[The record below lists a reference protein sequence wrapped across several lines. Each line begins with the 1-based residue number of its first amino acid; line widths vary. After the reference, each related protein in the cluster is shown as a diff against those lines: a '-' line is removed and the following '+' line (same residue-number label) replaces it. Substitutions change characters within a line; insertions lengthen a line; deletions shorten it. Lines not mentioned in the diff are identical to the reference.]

1 MWDKKDMVGRPGETS
16 ASPVYAPDAARGG
29 RLVNINI
36 GPSIQIKGELQG
48 DEDLTIDGR
57 IEGKIDL
64 RDHNLTI
71 GPNGKIKADLYAN
84 TIVIAGDVTGNAFAA
99 ERVEI
104 APTGRLNGNITAPRI
119 TIADGAHFKGSVD
132 MERGGEAARRTAP
145 AAASTKAEEVRR
157 IPEVRDN
164 TVKDNLTLKGQGRL

>member
-1 MWDKKDMVGRPGETS
+1 MWDKRDTGARPNDPESPTTPGFEASRSGRI
-16 ASPVYAPDAARGG
+16 V
-29 RLVNINI
+29 NI

-57 IEGKIDL
+57 VEGKIEL

-71 GPNGKIKADLYAN
+71 GSNGKIKADLFAK
-84 TIVIAGDVTGNAFAA
+84 TIVIAGEVAGNAFAA

-104 APTGRLNGNITAPRI
+104 APSGRLVGDIHSPRI

-132 MERGGEAARRTAP
+132 MEHRNEQARKVALGKTDDL
-145 AAASTKAEEVRR
+145 RR
-157 IPEVRDN
+157 IPD
-164 TVKDNLTLKGQGRL
+164 VKDDAAKSQPRV

>member
-1 MWDKKDMVGRPGETS
+1 MWDKRDNAGQPGATS
-16 ASPVYAPDAARGG
+16 VSPSYSSDPVKSSAR
-29 RLVNINI
+29 LTNINI

-84 TIVIAGDVTGNAFAA
+84 TIIIAGDVTGNAFAA

-104 APTGRLNGNITAPRI
+104 APTGRLTGDIASPRI

-132 MERGGEAARRTAP
+132 MERANEAARRTAG
-145 AAASTKAEEVRR
+145 AAKTETTGRL
-157 IPEVRDN
+157 PEV
-164 TVKDNLTLKGQGRL
+164 KDTAFKTSQPPRV

>member
-1 MWDKKDMVGRPGETS
+1 MWDKRDTGTRPTDGAVNPTYSPEPGRSGHI
-16 ASPVYAPDAARGG
+16 V
-29 RLVNINI
+29 NI

-57 IEGKIDL
+57 VEGKIEL

-71 GPNGKIKADLYAN
+71 GPNGKIKADLHAK
-84 TIVIAGDVTGNAFAA
+84 TIVIAGEVSGHAYAQ

-104 APTGRLNGNITAPRI
+104 APTGRLVGDIHSPRI

-132 MERGGEAARRTAP
+132 MERSSAEAPR
-145 AAASTKAEEVRR
+145 KAVATRPEEIRR
-157 IPEVRDN
+157 IPEVKEDAA
-164 TVKDNLTLKGQGRL
+164 LKGQGPRL

>member
-1 MWDKKDMVGRPGETS
+1 MWDKRDNAGRPEGTS
-16 ASPVYAPDAARGG
+16 VTPSYSSDPVKSAAR
-29 RLVNINI
+29 LANINI

-57 IEGKIDL
+57 VEGKIDL

-84 TIVIAGDVTGNAFAA
+84 AIIVAGDVTGNAFAA

-104 APTGRLNGNITAPRI
+104 APTGRLTGDIASPRI

-132 MERGGEAARRTAP
+132 MERAGEGTRRTTGASKVEAP
-145 AAASTKAEEVRR
+145 GRL
-157 IPEVRDN
+157 PEV
-164 TVKDNLTLKGQGRL
+164 KDSAFKTSQPPRV

>member
-1 MWDKKDMVGRPGETS
+1 MWDKRDAGARPNGT
-16 ASPVYAPDAARGG
+16 PHPTYNPDAGKGG
-29 RLVNINI
+29 RIVNI

-57 IEGKIDL
+57 VEGKIEL

-71 GPNGKIKADLYAN
+71 GANGKIKADLHAK
-84 TIVIAGDVTGNAFAA
+84 TIVIAGEVMGNTFAA

-104 APTGRLNGNITAPRI
+104 APTGRLNGDIAAPRI

-132 MERGGEAARRTAP
+132 MERGAADTVRRAGS
-145 AAASTKAEEVRR
+145 ARSDEVRR
-157 IPEVRDN
+157 IPEVKEDAS
-164 TVKDNLTLKGQGRL
+164 KSQGPRV

>member
-1 MWDKKDMVGRPGETS
+1 MWDKRDSAGRTGEMPAGPIGT
-16 ASPVYAPDAARGG
+16 PEPARGG
-29 RLVNINI
+29 RIANINI

-57 IEGKIDL
+57 VEGKIEL

-71 GPNGKIKADLYAN
+71 GPNGKIKADLFAR
-84 TIVIAGDVTGNAFAA
+84 TIVVAGDVTGSAFAA

-104 APTGRLNGNITAPRI
+104 APTGRLTGDIHAPRI

-132 MERGGEAARRTAP
+132 MERAGETGRRASAKPESSLGIP
-145 AAASTKAEEVRR
+145 ALKEDSS
-157 IPEVRDN
+157 
-164 TVKDNLTLKGQGRL
+164 LKGSRV

>member
-1 MWDKKDMVGRPGETS
+1 MWDKRDASGRPNE
-16 ASPVYAPDAARGG
+16 APVHPVYTSDTSKGG
-29 RLVNINI
+29 CIVNI

-57 IEGKIDL
+57 VEGKIEL

-71 GPNGKIKADLYAN
+71 GPNGKIKADLYAT
-84 TIVIAGDVTGNAFAA
+84 TIVIAGDVLGNAYAK

-104 APTGRLNGNITAPRI
+104 APTGRLNGNISAPRI

-132 MERGGEAARRTAP
+132 MERASEAARKSPAP
-145 AAASTKAEEVRR
+145 VKADEVRR
-157 IPEVRDN
+157 IPEM
-164 TVKDNLTLKGQGRL
+164 KDEAKIQGTRL

>member
-1 MWDKKDMVGRPGETS
+1 M
-16 ASPVYAPDAARGG
+16 
-29 RLVNINI
+29 NI

-57 IEGKIDL
+57 VEGKIEL

-71 GPNGKIKADLYAN
+71 GPNGKIKADLHAN
-84 TIVIAGDVTGNAFAA
+84 TIVIAGDVQGNAYAK

-104 APTGRLNGNITAPRI
+104 APTGRLNGDIASPRI

-132 MERGGEAARRTAP
+132 MERSGDTARKTSAAV
-145 AAASTKAEEVRR
+145 KADEVRR
-157 IPEVRDN
+157 IPEM
-164 TVKDNLTLKGQGRL
+164 KDDAKLQGTRL

>member
-1 MWDKKDMVGRPGETS
+1 MWDKRD
-16 ASPVYAPDAARGG
+16 ASGPPNEAPVHPVYTSEPSKGG
-29 RLVNINI
+29 RIVNI

-57 IEGKIDL
+57 VEGKIEL

-84 TIVIAGDVTGNAFAA
+84 TIVIAGDVQGNAHAK

-104 APTGRLNGNITAPRI
+104 APTGRLNGDIAAPRI

-132 MERGGEAARRTAP
+132 MERVAEAARK
-145 AAASTKAEEVRR
+145 AAAAPVKAEEVRR
-157 IPEVRDN
+157 IPEM
-164 TVKDNLTLKGQGRL
+164 KDDAKIQGTRL